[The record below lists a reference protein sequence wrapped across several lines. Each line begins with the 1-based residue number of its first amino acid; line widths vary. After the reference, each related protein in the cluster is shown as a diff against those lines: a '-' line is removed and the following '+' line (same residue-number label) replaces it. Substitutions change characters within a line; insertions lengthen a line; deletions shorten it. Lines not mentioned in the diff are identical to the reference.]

1 MTIKEAAAAWG
12 ITERRVNALC
22 KAGRISGAYK
32 EGRRWFIPDSTQKPV
47 DKRGHRSVVKP
58 AVSSARKPLP
68 IGVSDYRDACK
79 NYYYVDKTLMI
90 KEFLDERPKVS
101 LFTRPR
107 RFGKTLNMDM
117 LRTFFEKTTED
128 TSVYFRDKKIWSCGE
143 SYLAHHRKYPV
154 IFLSFKDVKYTS
166 WEETYQTL
174 QKLIAQEFRRHDE
187 LASSSA
193 LSDYE
198 KEEYSLLATE
208 AADEVEYQM
217 SLRTLT
223 LLLHKH
229 HNVAPIVIIDEYDTP
244 IQQGHVSG
252 FYDTIIGFMRNL
264 FSGGLKDNP
273 HLSYGFLTGI
283 LRVAKESIFSGLN
296 NLKINSILDER
307 YSEYFGFTSSEVHEM
322 ADYYHASDK
331 YQELCEWYDGYLF
344 GNTEIFNPWS
354 VIGYFNNN
362 CRPKAF
368 WQSTGSNDII
378 REVLA
383 SATPDIMER
392 LELLMKGESF
402 VTHIDTGVIY
412 PQIQND
418 PSSVYSFLLVAGYL
432 KAVSCD
438 QSYGEDYMCEVALP
452 NKEISFVYS
461 KEILSQLENIIPR
474 SVAIA
479 IQEAIYKV
487 DSDSLQKTL
496 EKFLLQTI
504 SFHDAADETFYHGL
518 ILGMCAVM
526 DNSYRITSNRE
537 AGDGRFDIQML
548 PLNKRLP
555 GILIELKAGKDRSET
570 QLEDLAKVALQ
581 QINDRAYSV
590 DLQAM
595 NVTSIIKI
603 GIAFSGKR
611 TRIAAERQN
620 IETSQIFAVT
630 HSPFVIHNDRR
641 RDDKVIVL
649 TRDAT
654 GNIVVQDKPA
664 YFKCTS
670 IEAIQ
675 DAFSIQGFAADKP
688 TVYLEGRT
696 DEKYFKK
703 ALEVFGYDVPFQFKW
718 VGYMKDAK
726 NEENT
731 GKDALNKAAQFL
743 IGRNL
748 PIKNVCLFDCDT
760 SRTETVRNNVYTRVI
775 PTYTNSKRM
784 KKGIENALILDSVDV
799 TPYYSS
805 KVKEGDYG
813 DDNTIVEFQ
822 KMDFC
827 EYICSLDSDPLKA
840 IFANLKKII
849 DMLATLFQNT

>member
-1 MTIKEAAAAWG
+1 MTIKEAAATWG
-12 ITERRVNALC
+12 ITERRVNELC

-32 EGRRWFIPDSTQKPV
+32 EGRQWYIPDGTQKPM
-47 DKRGHRSVVKP
+47 DKRGCRSAVKP
-58 AVSSARKPLP
+58 AVPSVRKPLP

-143 SYLAHHRKYPV
+143 AYRAHYRKYPV

-208 AADEVEYQM
+208 TADEVGYQM

-244 IQQGHVSG
+244 IQQGHVNG
-252 FYDTIIGFMRNL
+252 FYDTVIGFMRNL

-296 NLKINSILDER
+296 NLKINSILDEH
-307 YSEYFGFTSSEVHEM
+307 YSEYFGFTSDEVREM
-322 ADYYHASDK
+322 AEYYSASDK
-331 YQELCEWYDGYLF
+331 YQELCDWYDGYRF

-432 KAVSCD
+432 KAVSCG

-461 KEILSQLENIIPR
+461 KEILSQLEYIIPR
-474 SVAIA
+474 SLAIE
-479 IQEAIYKV
+479 IQEALYKMDV
-487 DSDSLQKTL
+487 DALQRGL
-496 EKFLLQTI
+496 EKYLMQTI
-504 SFHDAADETFYHGL
+504 SFYDAANESYYHGMVVGL
-518 ILGMCAVM
+518 CAM
-526 DNSYRITSNRE
+526 MISNFRITSNRE
-537 AGDGRFDIQML
+537 SGNGRYDVQMF
-548 PLNKRLP
+548 PLTKHFP
-555 GILIELKAGKDRSET
+555 GFLIEIKAEKDCSEE
-570 QLEDLAKVALQ
+570 QLEALAHTALQ
-581 QINDRAYSV
+581 QINDRSYSTEM
-590 DLQAM
+590 QALGIK
-595 NVTSIIKI
+595 SITKL
-603 GIAFSGKR
+603 GLAFSGKR
-611 TRIAAERQN
+611 ARIAAEKQI
-620 IETSQIFAVT
+620 IE
-630 HSPFVIHNDRR
+630 
-641 RDDKVIVL
+641 
-649 TRDAT
+649 
-654 GNIVVQDKPA
+654 
-664 YFKCTS
+664 
-670 IEAIQ
+670 
-675 DAFSIQGFAADKP
+675 
-688 TVYLEGRT
+688 
-696 DEKYFKK
+696 
-703 ALEVFGYDVPFQFKW
+703 
-718 VGYMKDAK
+718 
-726 NEENT
+726 
-731 GKDALNKAAQFL
+731 
-743 IGRNL
+743 
-748 PIKNVCLFDCDT
+748 
-760 SRTETVRNNVYTRVI
+760 
-775 PTYTNSKRM
+775 
-784 KKGIENALILDSVDV
+784 
-799 TPYYSS
+799 
-805 KVKEGDYG
+805 
-813 DDNTIVEFQ
+813 
-822 KMDFC
+822 
-827 EYICSLDSDPLKA
+827 
-840 IFANLKKII
+840 
-849 DMLATLFQNT
+849 

>member
-12 ITERRVNALC
+12 ITERRVNAFC

-32 EGRRWFIPDSTQKPV
+32 EGRQWFIPDSAQKPM
-47 DKRGHRSVVKP
+47 DKRGHRSEVKP
-58 AVSSARKPLP
+58 AASSARKPLP

-187 LASSSA
+187 LAASSA

-229 HNVAPIVIIDEYDTP
+229 HDVAPIVIIDEYDTP

-307 YSEYFGFTSSEVHEM
+307 YSKYFGFTSSEVHEM

-418 PSSVYSFLLVAGYL
+418 PSSVWYNAYL
-432 KAVSCD
+432 
-438 QSYGEDYMCEVALP
+438 
-452 NKEISFVYS
+452 
-461 KEILSQLENIIPR
+461 QL
-474 SVAIA
+474 
-479 IQEAIYKV
+479 
-487 DSDSLQKTL
+487 
-496 EKFLLQTI
+496 F
-504 SFHDAADETFYHGL
+504 
-518 ILGMCAVM
+518 
-526 DNSYRITSNRE
+526 RE
-537 AGDGRFDIQML
+537 
-548 PLNKRLP
+548 
-555 GILIELKAGKDRSET
+555 
-570 QLEDLAKVALQ
+570 
-581 QINDRAYSV
+581 
-590 DLQAM
+590 
-595 NVTSIIKI
+595 
-603 GIAFSGKR
+603 
-611 TRIAAERQN
+611 
-620 IETSQIFAVT
+620 
-630 HSPFVIHNDRR
+630 
-641 RDDKVIVL
+641 
-649 TRDAT
+649 
-654 GNIVVQDKPA
+654 
-664 YFKCTS
+664 
-670 IEAIQ
+670 
-675 DAFSIQGFAADKP
+675 
-688 TVYLEGRT
+688 
-696 DEKYFKK
+696 
-703 ALEVFGYDVPFQFKW
+703 
-718 VGYMKDAK
+718 
-726 NEENT
+726 
-731 GKDALNKAAQFL
+731 
-743 IGRNL
+743 
-748 PIKNVCLFDCDT
+748 
-760 SRTETVRNNVYTRVI
+760 
-775 PTYTNSKRM
+775 
-784 KKGIENALILDSVDV
+784 
-799 TPYYSS
+799 
-805 KVKEGDYG
+805 
-813 DDNTIVEFQ
+813 
-822 KMDFC
+822 
-827 EYICSLDSDPLKA
+827 
-840 IFANLKKII
+840 
-849 DMLATLFQNT
+849 

>member
-32 EGRRWFIPDSTQKPV
+32 EGRQWFIPDSSQKPM
-47 DKRGHRSVVKP
+47 DKRGHRSVVRP

-128 TSVYFRDKKIWSCGE
+128 TSVYFRDKKIWFCGE
-143 SYLAHHRKYPV
+143 SYRAHHRKYPV

-307 YSEYFGFTSSEVHEM
+307 YSEYFGFTSDEVREM
-322 ADYYHASDK
+322 AEYYSASDK
-331 YQELCEWYDGYLF
+331 YQELCDWYDGYRF
-344 GNTEIFNPWS
+344 GNAEIFNPWS

-479 IQEAIYKV
+479 IQEAIYKA
-487 DSDSLQKTL
+487 DIESLQKAL

-537 AGDGRFDIQML
+537 AGDGRFDIQLL

-555 GILIELKAGKDRSET
+555 GILIELKAGKGRSET
-570 QLEDLAKVALQ
+570 QLEDLANVALQ

-620 IETSQIFAVT
+620 IE
-630 HSPFVIHNDRR
+630 
-641 RDDKVIVL
+641 
-649 TRDAT
+649 
-654 GNIVVQDKPA
+654 
-664 YFKCTS
+664 
-670 IEAIQ
+670 
-675 DAFSIQGFAADKP
+675 
-688 TVYLEGRT
+688 
-696 DEKYFKK
+696 
-703 ALEVFGYDVPFQFKW
+703 
-718 VGYMKDAK
+718 
-726 NEENT
+726 
-731 GKDALNKAAQFL
+731 
-743 IGRNL
+743 
-748 PIKNVCLFDCDT
+748 
-760 SRTETVRNNVYTRVI
+760 
-775 PTYTNSKRM
+775 
-784 KKGIENALILDSVDV
+784 
-799 TPYYSS
+799 
-805 KVKEGDYG
+805 
-813 DDNTIVEFQ
+813 
-822 KMDFC
+822 
-827 EYICSLDSDPLKA
+827 
-840 IFANLKKII
+840 
-849 DMLATLFQNT
+849 

>member
-1 MTIKEAAAAWG
+1 MYINTFKYTPKDVSCQLCTEYVKKLGCTALRCPWLAERIEAGVVGYREAVLE
-12 ITERRVNALC
+12 TFPHERRLFQRLNLLI
-22 KAGRISGAYK
+22 KHYPGSLWSN
-32 EGRRWFIPDSTQKPV
+32 EQHERRMQYQC
-47 DKRGHRSVVKP
+47 
-58 AVSSARKPLP
+58 AV
-68 IGVSDYRDACK
+68 
-79 NYYYVDKTLMI
+79 
-90 KEFLDERPKVS
+90 
-101 LFTRPR
+101 
-107 RFGKTLNMDM
+107 
-117 LRTFFEKTTED
+117 
-128 TSVYFRDKKIWSCGE
+128 
-143 SYLAHHRKYPV
+143 
-154 IFLSFKDVKYTS
+154 
-166 WEETYQTL
+166 
-174 QKLIAQEFRRHDE
+174 
-187 LASSSA
+187 
-193 LSDYE
+193 
-198 KEEYSLLATE
+198 
-208 AADEVEYQM
+208 
-217 SLRTLT
+217 
-223 LLLHKH
+223 
-229 HNVAPIVIIDEYDTP
+229 
-244 IQQGHVSG
+244 QG
-252 FYDTIIGFMRNL
+252 
-264 FSGGLKDNP
+264 
-273 HLSYGFLTGI
+273 
-283 LRVAKESIFSGLN
+283 
-296 NLKINSILDER
+296 
-307 YSEYFGFTSSEVHEM
+307 
-322 ADYYHASDK
+322 YYHASDK
-331 YQELCEWYDGYLF
+331 YQELCDWYDGYLF

-620 IETSQIFAVT
+620 IE
-630 HSPFVIHNDRR
+630 
-641 RDDKVIVL
+641 
-649 TRDAT
+649 
-654 GNIVVQDKPA
+654 
-664 YFKCTS
+664 
-670 IEAIQ
+670 
-675 DAFSIQGFAADKP
+675 
-688 TVYLEGRT
+688 
-696 DEKYFKK
+696 
-703 ALEVFGYDVPFQFKW
+703 
-718 VGYMKDAK
+718 
-726 NEENT
+726 
-731 GKDALNKAAQFL
+731 
-743 IGRNL
+743 
-748 PIKNVCLFDCDT
+748 
-760 SRTETVRNNVYTRVI
+760 
-775 PTYTNSKRM
+775 
-784 KKGIENALILDSVDV
+784 
-799 TPYYSS
+799 
-805 KVKEGDYG
+805 
-813 DDNTIVEFQ
+813 
-822 KMDFC
+822 
-827 EYICSLDSDPLKA
+827 
-840 IFANLKKII
+840 
-849 DMLATLFQNT
+849 

>member
-1 MTIKEAAAAWG
+1 MASQIVVEIRDCLLCQAGECRVSNVREEVAANQIAVSALGVAVPFVPIGGKPLAAPLHDCHVIFLHTTAFLVNEQYHRKQEIATGKGGIFAGEATVPNNVNIVRNNTVDFIRNGGYNVLDEVQWRCSSMTIKEAAAAWG

-32 EGRRWFIPDSTQKPV
+32 EGRQWFIPDSTQKPM

-143 SYLAHHRKYPV
+143 AYLAHHRKYPV

-187 LASSSA
+187 LASSPA

-223 LLLHKH
+223 LFLHKH
-229 HNVAPIVIIDEYDTP
+229 RGVAPIVIIDEYDTP

-307 YSEYFGFTSSEVHEM
+307 YSEYFGFTSSEVREM

-331 YQELCEWYDGYLF
+331 YQELCDWYDGYLF

-432 KAVSCD
+432 KAVSCG

-461 KEILSQLENIIPR
+461 KEILSQLEHVIPR
-474 SVAIA
+474 SLAVE
-479 IQEAIYKV
+479 IQEALYKMDV
-487 DSDSLQKTL
+487 DALQRGL
-496 EKFLLQTI
+496 EKYLMQTI
-504 SFHDAADETFYHGL
+504 SFYDAANESYYHGMIVGL
-518 ILGMCAVM
+518 CAM
-526 DNSYRITSNRE
+526 MINSFRITSNRE
-537 AGDGRFDIQML
+537 SGNGRYDVQML
-548 PLNKRLP
+548 PLTKHFP
-555 GILIELKAGKDRSET
+555 GFLIEIKAAKGCSEE
-570 QLEDLAKVALQ
+570 QPEALAQTALQ
-581 QINDRAYSV
+581 QINDRSYSAEM
-590 DLQAM
+590 QALGIK
-595 NVTSIIKI
+595 SIIKY
-603 GIAFSGKR
+603 GLAFSGKSA
-611 TRIAAERQN
+611 RIAAEKQ
-620 IETSQIFAVT
+620 
-630 HSPFVIHNDRR
+630 
-641 RDDKVIVL
+641 
-649 TRDAT
+649 
-654 GNIVVQDKPA
+654 
-664 YFKCTS
+664 
-670 IEAIQ
+670 
-675 DAFSIQGFAADKP
+675 
-688 TVYLEGRT
+688 
-696 DEKYFKK
+696 
-703 ALEVFGYDVPFQFKW
+703 
-718 VGYMKDAK
+718 
-726 NEENT
+726 
-731 GKDALNKAAQFL
+731 
-743 IGRNL
+743 
-748 PIKNVCLFDCDT
+748 
-760 SRTETVRNNVYTRVI
+760 
-775 PTYTNSKRM
+775 
-784 KKGIENALILDSVDV
+784 
-799 TPYYSS
+799 
-805 KVKEGDYG
+805 
-813 DDNTIVEFQ
+813 TI
-822 KMDFC
+822 
-827 EYICSLDSDPLKA
+827 A
-840 IFANLKKII
+840 
-849 DMLATLFQNT
+849 

>member
-47 DKRGHRSVVKP
+47 DKRGHRSEVKP
-58 AVSSARKPLP
+58 TISSARKPLP

-187 LASSSA
+187 LASSST

-474 SVAIA
+474 SVAVA

-537 AGDGRFDIQML
+537 AGDGHR
-548 PLNKRLP
+548 
-555 GILIELKAGKDRSET
+555 GILALDQRAIAVGVGTANKGNVQHRQISGGVIKPTAQEYD
-570 QLEDLAKVALQ
+570 ALQ
-581 QINDRAYSV
+581 ALFALHDRTAFDLVVASTDLLHDHCKTGIGDGAFNGADNVGVERIGHTADYQTHSVGLGANQIAGTVVGNVVAVLDSRKHLTPDILTDIRPVIQHTGDGTDADAALFGYILDRHTWVCLLLYQIERNENRQRKAKTLPVTFPFSIVILSV
-590 DLQAM
+590 FAAIV
-595 NVTSIIKI
+595 NCFA
-603 GIAFSGKR
+603 AFLPKR
-611 TRIAAERQN
+611 TEK
-620 IETSQIFAVT
+620 AV
-630 HSPFVIHNDRR
+630 
-641 RDDKVIVL
+641 
-649 TRDAT
+649 
-654 GNIVVQDKPA
+654 
-664 YFKCTS
+664 
-670 IEAIQ
+670 
-675 DAFSIQGFAADKP
+675 
-688 TVYLEGRT
+688 
-696 DEKYFKK
+696 
-703 ALEVFGYDVPFQFKW
+703 VF
-718 VGYMKDAK
+718 
-726 NEENT
+726 
-731 GKDALNKAAQFL
+731 L
-743 IGRNL
+743 
-748 PIKNVCLFDCDT
+748 
-760 SRTETVRNNVYTRVI
+760 
-775 PTYTNSKRM
+775 
-784 KKGIENALILDSVDV
+784 
-799 TPYYSS
+799 
-805 KVKEGDYG
+805 
-813 DDNTIVEFQ
+813 
-822 KMDFC
+822 
-827 EYICSLDSDPLKA
+827 
-840 IFANLKKII
+840 
-849 DMLATLFQNT
+849 

>member
-32 EGRRWFIPDSTQKPV
+32 EGRQWFIPDSAQKPM
-47 DKRGHRSVVKP
+47 DKRGRRSAVKP
-58 AVSSARKPLP
+58 AESSVRKPLP

-117 LRTFFEKTTED
+117 LRTFFEKTAED
-128 TSVYFRDKKIWSCGE
+128 TSVYFRDKKIWFCGE
-143 SYLAHHRKYPV
+143 SYRVHHRKYPV
-154 IFLSFKDVKYTS
+154 IFLTFKDVKYTS

-198 KEEYSLLATE
+198 KEEYSILATE
-208 AADEVEYQM
+208 AADEVDYQM

-229 HNVAPIVIIDEYDTP
+229 HDVAPIVIIDEYDTP
-244 IQQGHVSG
+244 IQQGHVNG
-252 FYDTIIGFMRNL
+252 FYDTVIGFMRNL

-307 YSEYFGFTSSEVHEM
+307 YSEYFGFTSDEVREM
-322 ADYYHASDK
+322 AEYYSASDK
-331 YQELCEWYDGYLF
+331 YQELCDWYDGYRF

-418 PSSVYSFLLVAGYL
+418 SSSVYSFLLVAGYL

-461 KEILSQLENIIPR
+461 KEILSQLEHVIPR
-474 SVAIA
+474 SLAIE
-479 IQEAIYKV
+479 IQEALYKMDV
-487 DSDSLQKTL
+487 DALQRGL
-496 EKFLLQTI
+496 EKYLMQTI
-504 SFHDAADETFYHGL
+504 SFYDAANESYYHGMIVGL
-518 ILGMCAVM
+518 CAM
-526 DNSYRITSNRE
+526 MINSFRITSNRE
-537 AGDGRFDIQML
+537 SGNGRYDVQML
-548 PLNKRLP
+548 PLTKHFP
-555 GILIELKAGKDRSET
+555 GFLIEIKAAKGCSEE
-570 QLEDLAKVALQ
+570 QLEALAQTALQ
-581 QINDRAYSV
+581 QINDRSYSAEM
-590 DLQAM
+590 QALGIK
-595 NVTSIIKI
+595 SIIKY
-603 GIAFSGKR
+603 GLAFSGKSA
-611 TRIAAERQN
+611 RIAAEKQT
-620 IETSQIFAVT
+620 IE
-630 HSPFVIHNDRR
+630 
-641 RDDKVIVL
+641 
-649 TRDAT
+649 
-654 GNIVVQDKPA
+654 
-664 YFKCTS
+664 
-670 IEAIQ
+670 
-675 DAFSIQGFAADKP
+675 
-688 TVYLEGRT
+688 
-696 DEKYFKK
+696 
-703 ALEVFGYDVPFQFKW
+703 
-718 VGYMKDAK
+718 
-726 NEENT
+726 
-731 GKDALNKAAQFL
+731 
-743 IGRNL
+743 
-748 PIKNVCLFDCDT
+748 
-760 SRTETVRNNVYTRVI
+760 
-775 PTYTNSKRM
+775 
-784 KKGIENALILDSVDV
+784 
-799 TPYYSS
+799 
-805 KVKEGDYG
+805 
-813 DDNTIVEFQ
+813 
-822 KMDFC
+822 
-827 EYICSLDSDPLKA
+827 
-840 IFANLKKII
+840 
-849 DMLATLFQNT
+849 

>member
-12 ITERRVNALC
+12 VTERRVNALC

-32 EGRRWFIPDSTQKPV
+32 EGRQWFIPDSTQKPM

-187 LASSSA
+187 LSSSSA

-229 HNVAPIVIIDEYDTP
+229 HDVAPIVIIDEYDTP

-331 YQELCEWYDGYLF
+331 YQELCDWYDGYLF

-412 PQIQND
+412 PTHSEARVREAKQTLVRLIKKYGVTLIAIGNGTASKETEIFTD
-418 PSSVYSFLLVAGYL
+418 ETLRENHLDIDYMVVSEAGASVYSASKLAAAEYPEYDLTL
-432 KAVSCD
+432 RSAVSIAHRLQD
-438 QSYGEDYMCEVALP
+438 PLAELVKIDPKAIGVGQYQHDMPAKRLDEALGGVVEACVNAVGVDLNTASP
-452 NKEISFVYS
+452 S
-461 KEILSQLENIIPR
+461 LLENIAGI
-474 SVAIA
+474 SSAVAKNIVAYRQENGAFTTRTQIKKVPKLGPKAFEQCAGFLRVPESKNILDHTGVHPESYDAAGTLLTACGYDLKKAPEGGFKGLKEKAEKLGIA
-479 IQEAIYKV
+479 KLAVQCGVGEPTLKDIIAE
-487 DSDSLQKTL
+487 L
-496 EKFLLQTI
+496 EKPGR
-504 SFHDAADETFYHGL
+504 DPRDEL
-518 ILGMCAVM
+518 PSPILR
-526 DNSYRITSNRE
+526 S
-537 AGDGRFDIQML
+537 DI
-548 PLNKRLP
+548 
-555 GILIELKAGKDRSET
+555 KD
-570 QLEDLAKVALQ
+570 
-581 QINDRAYSV
+581 
-590 DLQAM
+590 
-595 NVTSIIKI
+595 
-603 GIAFSGKR
+603 
-611 TRIAAERQN
+611 
-620 IETSQIFAVT
+620 
-630 HSPFVIHNDRR
+630 
-641 RDDKVIVL
+641 
-649 TRDAT
+649 
-654 GNIVVQDKPA
+654 
-664 YFKCTS
+664 
-670 IEAIQ
+670 
-675 DAFSIQGFAADKP
+675 
-688 TVYLEGRT
+688 
-696 DEKYFKK
+696 
-703 ALEVFGYDVPFQFKW
+703 
-718 VGYMKDAK
+718 MKDLK
-726 NEENT
+726 P
-731 GKDALNKAAQFL
+731 GMVLS
-743 IGRNL
+743 G
-748 PIKNVCLFDCDT
+748 
-760 SRTETVRNNVYTRVI
+760 TVRNVI
-775 PTYTNSKRM
+775 DFGAFVDIGVHQDGLVHVSQMTDRYIKHPLEAVSVGDIVEVKVL
-784 KKGIENALILDSVDV
+784 AVDV
-799 TPYYSS
+799 A
-805 KVKEGDYG
+805 KKR
-813 DDNTIVEFQ
+813 I
-822 KMDFC
+822 
-827 EYICSLDSDPLKA
+827 SLTM
-840 IFANLKKII
+840 KIRE
-849 DMLATLFQNT
+849 TK